1 MSLPSPI
8 TPAILETVLGHLSGH
23 FMTGANGD
31 LPTARHAASRMLAA
45 YKVKTAEELHL
56 AADIVSFGFHALEML
71 SESAAPDLSLN
82 NKLRLRTGAV
92 SLSRETH
99 KARRALDQLQR
110 ARLTGAPKM
119 EAQTA
124 PIAEQAAATPDPTA
138 TDQALDLIKIAR
150 EAIQANG
157 KKGGMHGFSL
167 NHQQRRAAETI
178 AANLRRNK
186 EEQQHRDAAKLAAAS
201 PASQPMAVS

>member
-8 TPAILETVLGHLSGH
+8 TPATLDTVLGHLSGH
-23 FMTGANGD
+23 FMTGSNGD

-45 YKVKTAEELHL
+45 YKVETEEELHL
-56 AADIVSFGFHALEML
+56 AADIVNFGFHALEML

-99 KARRALDQLQR
+99 KARRKLDQIQR
-110 ARLTGAPKM
+110 ARLTSAPKL

-124 PIAEQAAATPDPTA
+124 PVAEKAASAPDPTA
-138 TDQALDLIKIAR
+138 TDQALGLIKIAR
-150 EAIQANG
+150 EAIQG
-157 KKGGMHGFSL
+157 TGRGGTQGFSL
-167 NHQQRRAAETI
+167 NHQQRRAAEKI

-186 EEQQHRDAAKLAAAS
+186 EEQERRDAAKQAAAS
-201 PASQPMAVS
+201 AAGQHLAVS